1 MAGWG
6 CEAKPGSKAEKSCGF
21 EIACGCDVSPEKT
34 EATFLGHLEDSYSSE
49 PTDGL

>member
-6 CEAKPGSKAEKSCGF
+6 CEAKPGSKAEKS
-21 EIACGCDVSPEKT
+21 CGCDVSPEKT